1 MAQHQHGRIQS
12 RDSHGRDS
20 RRRRG
25 ARRRAARTA
34 DRVGHTGPLRPSETG
49 RPIPY
54 VDPLRA
60 CVPRFWHVVARAARR
75 FVASSTTSSWGQ
87 ANMRVRLVTEG
98 GSWVRTRRSSGPTTG
113 GNWRRSGCHATM
125 RRRASGTRCGSN
137 QLLART
143 PPPVRTARLL
153 GHDRR
158 RLSLTFEALLGVPLG
173 PKYPEHLGDD
183 GIDAALTLG
192 EELAAFRP
200 RARWMR
206 RLHSSRR
213 LDLAHR
219 YGLLTDAELVG
230 LRRIGARA
238 HTRRQFGHGDLTP
251 RNVLVLNG
259 GGVALIDWEW
269 AGLYPPGY
277 DLAFLW
283 FSLVDVPGGRDR
295 VEARVHPTG
304 SGFLLSALLIQLWH
318 LQWYVSPSF
327 RQRHLQTRDELIDR
341 LLG

>member
-1 MAQHQHGRIQS
+1 MCAQVLARS
-12 RDSHGRDS
+12 RTRSAPVRCFEYNVVVGASEHARSAGD
-20 RRRRG
+20 RRRELG
-25 ARRRAARTA
+25 TYSSVEWS
-34 DRVGHTGPLRPSETG
+34 DDG
-49 RPIPY
+49 RELEKVRLPRH
-54 VDPLRA
+54 DA
-60 CVPRFWHVVARAARR
+60 TPRFRYE
-75 FVASSTTSSWGQ
+75 
-87 ANMRVRLVTEG
+87 VRI
-98 GSWVRTRRSSGPTTG
+98 
-113 GNWRRSGCHATM
+113 
-125 RRRASGTRCGSN
+125 N